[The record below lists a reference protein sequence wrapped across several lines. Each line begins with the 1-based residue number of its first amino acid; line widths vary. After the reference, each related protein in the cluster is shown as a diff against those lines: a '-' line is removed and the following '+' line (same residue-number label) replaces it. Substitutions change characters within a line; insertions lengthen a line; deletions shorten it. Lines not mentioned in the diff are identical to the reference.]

1 MKARAPGKIVLS
13 GAYAVLEG
21 APAIASAVDRYAVAD
36 SSLTAPSPT
45 PEVRAAFHDAPAPAC
60 DASALFGGAGGDK
73 KLGLGASAAI
83 LVATLAASVAEERGG
98 RRGEVPPLRV
108 LRSGPGGGLGDVEL
122 ASAVFS
128 RALAAHA
135 AAQGGG
141 SGVDVAASAFGGT
154 IAFRRG
160 EDRPQALAVKLP
172 SDLTIEVWWSG
183 RPASTSELVGRVS
196 ALRERARGRYVKLI
210 DAQAAASLDAELALG
225 RGDSRGFLRALDAQ
239 RHALDALGQGAGA
252 PIVDD
257 AARALGDAAAALGGA
272 ALPAG
277 AGGGDVLVF
286 AGVAP
291 SDAEFRAL
299 ARVSGYEKLE
309 LSLGARGVHVYSP

>member
-1 MKARAPGKIVLS
+1 MKARAPGKIVMS

-21 APAIASAVDRYAVAD
+21 APAIASAVDRFAVAD
-36 SSLTAPSPT
+36 ASQTTSSPT
-45 PEVRAAFHDAPAPAC
+45 PEVRAAFEGSPAPVC
-60 DASALFGGAGGDK
+60 DASALFGGARGEK

-83 LVATLAASVAEERGG
+83 LVASLAAKVAEERG
-98 RRGEVPPLRV
+98 E
-108 LRSGPGGGLGDVEL
+108 LGDVEL
-122 ASAVFS
+122 ASAVFP

-135 AAQGGG
+135 VAQGGG

-160 EDRPQALAVKLP
+160 SERPEALAVKLP
-172 SDLTIEVWWSG
+172 VELVLEVWWSG
-183 RPASTSELVGRVS
+183 RPASTSELVGRVT
-196 ALRERARGRYVKLI
+196 ALRERARSRYVKLI

-225 RGDSRGFLRALDAQ
+225 RGDAPGFLRSLDQQ
-239 RHALDALGQGAGA
+239 RQALDALGRGAGA

-286 AGVAP
+286 AGLAP
-291 SDAEFRAL
+291 SPPEFGAL
-299 ARVSGYEKLE
+299 ARGSGYEKLE
-309 LSLGARGVHVYSP
+309 LALGARGVHVYSL

>member
-36 SSLTAPSPT
+36 ASLTAPSPT
-45 PEVRAAFHDAPAPAC
+45 PEVRAAFASAPAPAC
-60 DASALFGGAGGDK
+60 DASALFGGARGEK

-83 LVATLAASVAEERGG
+83 LVATLAAKVAEEQ
-98 RRGEVPPLRV
+98 GELDD
-108 LRSGPGGGLGDVEL
+108 LEL
-122 ASAVFS
+122 ASAIFP

-141 SGVDVAASAFGGT
+141 SGVDVAAAAFGGT

-160 EDRPQALAVKLP
+160 SEHPEALAVKLP
-172 SDLTIEVWWSG
+172 ANLVFEVWWSG
-183 RPASTSELVGRVS
+183 RPASTSELVGRVN
-196 ALRERARGRYVKLI
+196 ALRERARHRYVKLI
-210 DAQAAASLDAELALG
+210 DAQAAASLDAEVALG
-225 RGDSRGFLRALDAQ
+225 RGDAQSFLRSLDLQ
-239 RHALDALGQGAGA
+239 RQALDALGKGAGA
-252 PIVDD
+252 GIVDD

-286 AGVAP
+286 AGLLP
-291 SDAEFRAL
+291 SPSEFGAL
-299 ARVSGYEKLE
+299 ARGSGYEKLE
-309 LSLGARGVHVYSP
+309 LALGARGVHVYSS